1 MDIVKTI
8 WDANLNDDQA
18 FLAAIIREEFSCGSC
33 IEKIK
38 NKTYINQYL
47 KPTHDFNIYTTA
59 LPNAEGI
66 KSLSCKR

>member
-8 WDANLNDDQA
+8 WDANLTDDQA

-33 IEKIK
+33 TEKIK

-47 KPTHDFNIYTTA
+47 KPLNDFNIYTTA
-59 LPNAEGI
+59 QPNAEGI
-66 KSLSCKR
+66 KALRCRK